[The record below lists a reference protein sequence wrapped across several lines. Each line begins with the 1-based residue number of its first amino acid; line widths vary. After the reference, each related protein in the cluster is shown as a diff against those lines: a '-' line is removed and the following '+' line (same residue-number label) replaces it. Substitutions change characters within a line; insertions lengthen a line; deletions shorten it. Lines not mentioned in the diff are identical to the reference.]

1 VFTRL
6 TSAVLTGCLAVAA
19 AGCGAGHA
27 AGTNSASQPPPSS
40 QATAPTSQA
49 TAPTSD
55 ETQISDV
62 LTSGSMR
69 AYLKALG
76 PMVKED
82 VQANAAAHSMAAMT
96 NTGDW
101 RQAAVYADRLA
112 NHLTRA
118 HAAVVS
124 VHAGSSLE
132 GSNGSLACVFSVG
145 SRMALH
151 MADDFRTIDTP
162 QAADD
167 LRHRVFALQQQA
179 DRCANSWYADI
190 SSLAGLLHVPMP
202 AWTDSLMRWD

>member
-1 VFTRL
+1 GDAQGVIRPQGAIVFTRL

-27 AGTNSASQPPPSS
+27 AGTNAASQPPPSS

-49 TAPTSD
+49 TAPTSS

-76 PMVKED
+76 PMVNED

-96 NTGDW
+96 KTGDW
-101 RQAAVYADRLA
+101 RQAAIYADPLA
-112 NHLTRA
+112 TPLARA
-118 HAAVVS
+118 PAAVVS

-162 QAADD
+162 QA
-167 LRHRVFALQQQA
+167 
-179 DRCANSWYADI
+179 
-190 SSLAGLLHVPMP
+190 
-202 AWTDSLMRWD
+202 